1 MIIHVLQS
9 VVFSIINCHFVIT
22 KLIKEKP
29 LQNIVITPKKN
40 SDYSQRSKWVIDSTI
55 SCNDFIFKSYITR
68 SAKLYCQQ
76 DVIQTHI

>member
-29 LQNIVITPKKN
+29 LQKIVITPQKN
-40 SDYSQRSKWVIDSTI
+40 SDYSQQPKWVIDSTI
-55 SCNDFIFKSYITR
+55 SCNDFI
-68 SAKLYCQQ
+68 L
-76 DVIQTHI
+76 